1 MKEEDRAQRILTLLR
16 KEYPDVKR
24 TELRFSNALELLVA
38 TILAAQCTDRKVNE
52 VTETLFKRYKT
63 AEDYAKADLEELQ
76 EFVKPT
82 GFYHN
87 KARFIKAAAEK
98 LVKGFDSEMPRS
110 IEEMTSLPGVAR
122 KTANIVL
129 SNAFGINE
137 GIAVDTHVIRLS
149 ERLDLT
155 KEKNREKI
163 EEDLM
168 KLYPKTQWFEVSN
181 LLITHGR
188 RICVA
193 RHPKCGAC
201 VLNKLCS
208 SAFTFD

>member
-1 MKEEDRAQRILTLLR
+1 LTLLR

-82 GFYHN
+82 GFYRN

-137 GIAVDTHVIRLS
+137 GIAVDTHVMRLS
-149 ERLDLT
+149 ERLGLT

-168 KLYPKTQWFEVSN
+168 KLYPKTQWFGVSN

>member
-1 MKEEDRAQRILTLLR
+1 VKEEDRAQRILTLLR
-16 KEYPDVKR
+16 KEYPDVKG

-52 VTETLFKRYKT
+52 VTEALFKRYKT

-82 GFYHN
+82 GFYRN
-87 KARFIKAAAEK
+87 KARFIKAATEK
-98 LVKGFDSEMPRS
+98 LVKEFNSEMPRS
-110 IEEMTSLPGVAR
+110 IDEMTKLPGVAR

-129 SNAFGINE
+129 SNAFSINE
-137 GIAVDTHVIRLS
+137 GVAVDTHVMRLS
-149 ERLDLT
+149 GRLGLT
-155 KEKNREKI
+155 KEKDREKI
-163 EEDLM
+163 EGDLM
-168 KLYPKTQWFEVSN
+168 RLIPKRQWFEVSN
-181 LLITHGR
+181 LLIAHGR
-188 RICVA
+188 RICDA

-201 VLNKLCS
+201 VLNKLCP

>member
-16 KEYPDVKR
+16 KEYPDVKG

-76 EFVKPT
+76 EFVKPM
-82 GFYHN
+82 GFYRN

-98 LVKGFDSEMPRS
+98 LVKDFDSEIPRS
-110 IEEMTSLPGVAR
+110 IEEMTRLPGVAR

-129 SNAFGINE
+129 SNAFGIVE
-137 GIAVDTHVIRLS
+137 GIAVDTHVMRLS

-201 VLNKLCS
+201 LLNKLCP

>member
-1 MKEEDRAQRILTLLR
+1 VKEEDRAQRILTLLR
-16 KEYPDVKR
+16 KEYPDVKG

-76 EFVKPT
+76 EFVKPM
-82 GFYHN
+82 GFYRN

-98 LVKGFDSEMPRS
+98 LVKDFDSEIPRS
-110 IEEMTSLPGVAR
+110 IEEMTRLPGVAR

-129 SNAFGINE
+129 SNAFGIVE
-137 GIAVDTHVIRLS
+137 GIAVDTHVMRLS

-201 VLNKLCS
+201 LLNKLCP

>member
-1 MKEEDRAQRILTLLR
+1 VKEEDRAQRILTLLR
-16 KEYPDVKR
+16 KEYPDVKG

-82 GFYHN
+82 GFYRN

-98 LVKGFDSEMPRS
+98 LVKDFDSEMPRS
-110 IEEMTSLPGVAR
+110 IKEMTRLPGVAR

-201 VLNKLCS
+201 LLSKLCP

>member
-1 MKEEDRAQRILTLLR
+1 LTLLR
-16 KEYPDVKR
+16 KEYHDVKG

-52 VTETLFKRYKT
+52 VTEALFKRYKT

-82 GFYHN
+82 GFYRN
-87 KARFIKAAAEK
+87 KARFIKAATEK
-98 LVKGFDSEMPRS
+98 LVKEFNSEMPRS
-110 IEEMTSLPGVAR
+110 IDEMTKLPGVAR

-137 GIAVDTHVIRLS
+137 GVAVDTHVMRLS
-149 ERLDLT
+149 GRLGLT
-155 KEKNREKI
+155 KEKDREKI
-163 EEDLM
+163 EGDLM
-168 KLYPKTQWFEVSN
+168 RLIPKRQWFEVSN
-181 LLITHGR
+181 LLIAHGR
-188 RICVA
+188 RICEA

-201 VLNKLCS
+201 VLNKLCP

>member
-16 KEYPDVKR
+16 KEYPDVKG

-52 VTETLFKRYKT
+52 VTEALFKRYKT

-82 GFYHN
+82 GFYRN
-87 KARFIKAAAEK
+87 KARFIKAATEK
-98 LVKGFDSEMPRS
+98 LVKEFNSEMPRS
-110 IEEMTSLPGVAR
+110 IDEMTKLPGVAR

-137 GIAVDTHVIRLS
+137 GVAVDTHVMRLS
-149 ERLDLT
+149 GRLGLT
-155 KEKNREKI
+155 KEKDREKI
-163 EEDLM
+163 EGDLM
-168 KLYPKTQWFEVSN
+168 RLIPKRQWFEVSN
-181 LLITHGR
+181 LLIAHGR
-188 RICVA
+188 RICEA

-201 VLNKLCS
+201 VLNKLCP